1 MSFFGWRLPS
11 QAQISEPAMLNKADQ
26 ADRPAAEL
34 EGRDRPAEQRHA
46 DRLVGDV
53 GRQMQLDEG
62 QVETAHEEADS
73 QEPEAL
79 GLERLMQRVLC
90 ALRNG
95 RARRS
100 RPPRSALLAQAQR

>member
-1 MSFFGWRLPS
+1 M
-11 QAQISEPAMLNKADQ
+11 AAAEPAPDQRARDVEQADQ

-46 DRLVGDV
+46 DRLVGYV
-53 GRQMQLDEG
+53 GRQMQPDEG
-62 QVETAHEEADS
+62 HVETAHEEADS
-73 QEPEAL
+73 QEPKAL

-95 RARRS
+95 RARLSRRS
-100 RPPRSALLAQAQR
+100 VLLAQAER